1 MLLHDDARPHAAA
14 RTQAM
19 LQEFGWEVFEHPAY
33 SPDSAKSDFHLFP
46 KLKEFFGGKRVET
59 DAEVKETVTA
69 WLNGLAA
76 EFYDE
81 GIVKLFSRLDKCLN
95 LYGDYVEK

>member
-1 MLLHDDARPHAAA
+1 MER
-14 RTQAM
+14 
-19 LQEFGWEVFEHPAY
+19 
-33 SPDSAKSDFHLFP
+33 DSEA
-46 KLKEFFGGKRVET
+46 
-59 DAEVKETVTA
+59 KETVTA

-81 GIVKLFSRLDKCLN
+81 GIVKLLSRLDKCLN